1 MFRNQFK
8 KKIWVYP
15 NPHHQPDKQQKYAR
29 VYNHNTNTNPS
40 SFWSQ
45 DEMQL
50 FVQLLLSVSTSAFFV
65 HLISKEVT
73 LLSRNVNM
81 WNLSAATVAEHPIKI
96 ENDTNVDGST
106 VKLTVNIFRQPKLE
120 LSLQAASSVL

>member
-1 MFRNQFK
+1 
-8 KKIWVYP
+8 
-15 NPHHQPDKQQKYAR
+15 
-29 VYNHNTNTNPS
+29 
-40 SFWSQ
+40 
-45 DEMQL
+45 MQL